1 MNKGILSVFR
11 ICLLSLAVL
20 TCVFNS
26 NAQEIVSDTTKFLQ
40 VVRLNISANN
50 LAIKPNVPS
59 FNKFQD
65 DFRFG
70 NKFLTSTLSE
80 FSEDE
85 FIASS
90 FYAGFMV
97 NFIFQ
102 TNAFAKD
109 RNHNRNYFSI
119 AFESGHTDNELYRL
133 VSSDT
138 SRLTYTFSSDIFRIT
153 MGYRR
158 VLTKKEKRL
167 KFYAGLELIN
177 EFNISGAIFEKQFD
191 TDYDNM
197 ESERKLFTKKGYNLY
212 LNIPLGLDYR
222 LFKRAT
228 LFFHM
233 NTALGSQNSDPLR
246 LNGIFTGTR
255 FGISLKI

>member
-1 MNKGILSVFR
+1 MNSSKRQILR
-11 ICLLSLAVL
+11 IFLLIVL
-20 TCVFNS
+20 VCIWVS
-26 NAQEIVSDTTKFLQ
+26 YSHAQENISDTIKLLQ

-50 LAIKPNVPS
+50 LAIKPNVPA

-70 NKFLTSTLSE
+70 NKFLTSTLSD

-90 FYAGFMV
+90 FYSGFMV
-97 NFIFQ
+97 NFIFK
-102 TNAFAKD
+102 TNVFEKD
-109 RNHNRNYFSI
+109 TNHDRNYFSV

-138 SRLTYTFSSDIFRIT
+138 TRLTYTFSSDVFRIT
-153 MGYRR
+153 LGYRR
-158 VLTKKEKRL
+158 ILTKKDRRL
-167 KFYAGLELIN
+167 KFYTGLELVN

-191 TDYDNM
+191 TEYDIM
-197 ESERKLFTKKGYNLY
+197 EGERKLFAKKGYNVY

-233 NTALGSQNSDPLR
+233 NTAFGSQNSDPLK
-246 LNGIFTGTR
+246 LTGIFTGTR
-255 FGISLKI
+255 LGFSLKI

>member
-1 MNKGILSVFR
+1 M
-11 ICLLSLAVL
+11 
-20 TCVFNS
+20 TCAFNS
-26 NAQEIVSDTTKFLQ
+26 NAQESISDTTKILQ

-50 LAIKPNVPS
+50 LAIKPSVPD
-59 FNKFQD
+59 FNKFQND
-65 DFRFG
+65 LKFG
-70 NKFLTSTLSE
+70 NRFLTSTLSE

-109 RNHNRNYFSI
+109 TNHDRNYFSA
-119 AFESGHTDNELYRL
+119 AFEAGHTDNELYRL
-133 VSSDT
+133 VSSDST
-138 SRLTYTFSSDIFRIT
+138 RFSYTFSSDIFRIT
-153 MGYRR
+153 LGYRR
-158 VLTKKEKRL
+158 ILTKKDKRL
-167 KFYAGLELIN
+167 KFYTGLELVN

-191 TDYDNM
+191 TDFAIM
-197 ESERKLFTKKGYNLY
+197 ESERKLFAKKGYNVY
-212 LNIPLGLDYR
+212 LNIPIGLDYR

-233 NTALGSQNSDPLR
+233 NIALGSQNSDPLR